1 MKREYKSEMD
11 FEWSESEINYSF
23 SIETSKSPS
32 KRL

>member
-1 MKREYKSEMD
+1 MKRSTSPEMD
-11 FEWSESEINYSF
+11 FEWSESKINYSF